1 MNNLR
6 NLITNNMV
14 PKDKLDKINA
24 LQFPYEKRK
33 LIYEWVKT
41 GKVSLQQFLELIEL
55 TIN

>member
-1 MNNLR
+1 
-6 NLITNNMV
+6 
-14 PKDKLDKINA
+14 
-24 LQFPYEKRK
+24 